1 VQRELKEKQGRLPVL
16 SFSQRDEEIYSL
28 GGWERTK
35 GNKYLINWCRGGD
48 WQRVFYV
55 ESGTHVIM
63 FSFNKNSTVKV
74 IAYAT
79 TTLLHLSVHGT
90 APPARHQAGQ
100 PMSSAEF
107 LMHGA
112 AHASQHAPPRPAVHV
127 DCGAHSVALSAPDNH
142 SCAFGEA
149 DVVADETHAAGGV
162 AAADW
167 LTATVRGW

>member
-1 VQRELKEKQGRLPVL
+1 MQRELKEKQGRLPVL
-16 SFSQRDEEIYSL
+16 SFSQRDEEIYSFL
-28 GGWERTK
+28 GGGRTN
-35 GNKYLINWCRGGD
+35 GNKYVINRCRGGD
-48 WQRVFYV
+48 WRRVFYV

-63 FSFNKNSTVKV
+63 FSFNKNSTGKV

-79 TTLLHLSVHGT
+79 TIRLSLSVHGT
-90 APPARHQAGQ
+90 APPACRQAGQ

-112 AHASQHAPPRPAVHV
+112 AHASQHTPPRPAVNV
-127 DCGAHSVALSAPDNH
+127 DCGAHSVALSAPDH
-142 SCAFGEA
+142 HACAFGEA

-167 LTATVRGW
+167 LTATVSGW